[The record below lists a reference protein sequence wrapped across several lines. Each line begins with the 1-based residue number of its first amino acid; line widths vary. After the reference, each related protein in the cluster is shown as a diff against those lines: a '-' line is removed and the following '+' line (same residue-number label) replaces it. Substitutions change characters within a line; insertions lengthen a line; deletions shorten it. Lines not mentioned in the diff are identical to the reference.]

1 MQLKY
6 KKNNKCNIQ
15 KYVKTDLRGSA
26 KHYVY
31 NKLLFIQFDSN
42 VSNNFPK
49 QKFN

>member
-6 KKNNKCNIQ
+6 KNNKCNIQ

-26 KHYVY
+26 KYYVY